1 MKSTP
6 STVLL
11 LAALLAATSSQAT
24 VYFQNT
30 GTVSGWNSPNVN
42 PVPGDDKGTVTQ
54 VTSPTYK
61 TSTALK
67 ATQTYDPAY
76 SARTGYKGGY
86 HAEVVKFGFS
96 ASGDK
101 YFGQAIMLPSSWL
114 FHNTGNDTFEQVS
127 SENPSGPWSLTYIQ
141 GTSVKC
147 STVGTVGTISKG
159 VWTRVVIHYKFG
171 SSGACEVW
179 LNGARKISKT
189 GINVTANGSPT
200 VRWSNGIYCTA
211 WRNHKPTDPDAG
223 DLFNQLTRTIYHDQ
237 FRVASTLAEADP
249 LNW

>member
-1 MKSTP
+1 MKIRQS
-6 STVLL
+6 SLVVLASL
-11 LAALLAATSSQAT
+11 MAAAVNSYGT

-30 GTVSGWNSPNVN
+30 GTVAGWNSPDTN

-61 TSTALK
+61 GPTALK
-67 ATQTYDPAY
+67 ATQIYDPAY

-86 HAEVVKFGFS
+86 HAEVVKFDIA

-101 YFGQAIMLPSSWL
+101 YFGQAIMLPSTWL
-114 FHNTGNDTFEQVS
+114 PHNWNDTFEQVS
-127 SENPSGPWSLTYIQ
+127 PENPSGPWSLTYVQ
-141 GTSVKC
+141 GTQLHC
-147 STVGTVGTISKG
+147 STVGTIGNISRG
-159 VWTRVVIHYKFG
+159 VWTRVVLHYKFG
-171 SSGACEVW
+171 NPGTFEAYI
-179 LNGARKISKT
+179 NGAKT
-189 GINVTANGSPT
+189 VSRSGINVNPNGSKT

-211 WRNHKPTDPDAG
+211 WRNHKPGDPSST

-237 FRVASTLAEADP
+237 FRIATTAAEADP